1 MYFDTIFGN
10 IWMDLTIFSDQLHIF
25 WSQWISFR
33 FLLNKNDVYIAV
45 VIFTV
50 HSSSRDSYD
59 ILWSSIR
66 ANSHDRSWRRDG
78 AARRGAA
85 RRGVITPGLAG
96 GYMASYFHQVASQL
110 PALVQNAS
118 PPRRWGRSKLAFYAV
133 QWYFSRHT
141 LLILLANSIEISCT
155 VNDFSYRLA
164 FPRGHAKRMKQ
175 KSKNG
180 EKEENHSISL
190 VIFLGGSLP
199 APV

>member
-1 MYFDTIFGN
+1 M
-10 IWMDLTIFSDQLHIF
+10 
-25 WSQWISFR
+25 
-33 FLLNKNDVYIAV
+33 
-45 VIFTV
+45 IFTV

-66 ANSHDRSWRRDG
+66 ANSHDRSWRRD
-78 AARRGAA
+78 GAA

-118 PPRRWGRSKLAFYAV
+118 PPRRRGRSKSAFYAV
-133 QWYFSRHT
+133 QWYFFT
-141 LLILLANSIEISCT
+141 AYLPLILLANSIEISCT
-155 VNDFSYRLA
+155 VDDFSYRLA

-190 VIFLGGSLP
+190 VIFLGGSLS

>member
-1 MYFDTIFGN
+1 MTFI
-10 IWMDLTIFSDQLHIF
+10 SQLWYLPHIRVAVTRT
-25 WSQWISFR
+25 ISFDHR
-33 FLLNKNDVYIAV
+33 SEQIAT
-45 VIFTV
+45 IDLDDAT
-50 HSSSRDSYD
+50 
-59 ILWSSIR
+59 
-66 ANSHDRSWRRDG
+66 
-78 AARRGAA
+78 ARLGAA

-118 PPRRWGRSKLAFYAV
+118 PQRRRGRSRSAFYAV